1 MFEHLLSPLR
11 VGRLAL
17 PNRVLITAHATNY
30 VDADGLPDARAVH
43 YYAERA
49 AAAPG
54 SWSRARRASIRRARG
69 CAGS

>member
-1 MFEHLLSPLR
+1 MFTHLLSPIR

-49 AAAPG
+49 RG
-54 SWSRARRASIRRARG
+54 ARD
-69 CAGS
+69 